1 MISVMQEVKNQG
13 ADIVVFHEMF
23 FCDYYV
29 RNIKEYSEQIPGST
43 TNVISKKA
51 KEININVIFG
61 IGEILDGK
69 HYNTSVI
76 IDNYGKII
84 GRYHKTHLSTVDR
97 DGKIQKEIDVFEL
110 GEGYPVFVTSL
121 GCFGMMIC
129 KDGFYFEVP
138 LILGLKGCEILFWLI
153 NRHETAKEYAIVIS
167 SQIKACLVVCNRAG
181 NGIEGGGSCIID
193 RGKLLSQAGKEEIV
207 IIEDIDLSEIR
218 SSQEHWWGIQHK
230 RRPDT
235 YGEIIK

>member
-1 MISVMQEVKNQG
+1 MIDIMKKASNQG

-29 RNIKEYSEQIPGST
+29 RDIREYSEQIPGLT
-43 TNVISKKA
+43 TNIISKKA
-51 KEININVIFG
+51 KEMNIGLIFG
-61 IGEILDGK
+61 IGEISSNK
-69 HYNTSVI
+69 HYNASI
-76 IDNYGKII
+76 LIDNHGKII
-84 GRYHKTHLSTVDR
+84 EKYHKTHLSSVDR
-97 DGKIQKEIDVFEL
+97 DGKIQKETDVFEP

-138 LILGLKGCEILFWLI
+138 LILGLKGCEILFWLV
-153 NRHETAKEYAIVIS
+153 NRYETAKEYAIAIS

-193 RGKLLSQAGKEEIV
+193 RGKLLSQAGKEETV

-218 SSQEHWWGIQHK
+218 SSQKHWWKIQHK